1 MKNINNYILEKLK
14 KINSNTSTIVY
25 TEHPKDIDELR
36 KILIKRLKKD
46 KDANLNDIDVSNIDY
61 MRQLFLKLDPHNIDI
76 SEWDVSKVTN
86 FSGMFM
92 GCENLKCDVS
102 NWNVSNANFMISMF
116 EDCHEFDSDLSK
128 WDVSN
133 AIKICMMFK
142 ECNNFKGKGIENWNT
157 KHVDTYFK
165 MFYNCENLKCDLNKW
180 NKNNL
185 NLEDIGDMFYGCNT
199 LKKLNLIPSWYK

>member
-92 GCENLKCDVS
+92 GCENLK
-102 NWNVSNANFMISMF
+102 
-116 EDCHEFDSDLSK
+116 
-128 WDVSN
+128 
-133 AIKICMMFK
+133 
-142 ECNNFKGKGIENWNT
+142 
-157 KHVDTYFK
+157 Y
-165 MFYNCENLKCDLNKW
+165 
-180 NKNNL
+180 
-185 NLEDIGDMFYGCNT
+185 DIYV
-199 LKKLNLIPSWYK
+199 